1 VTRRLQIVAVLVA
14 VAAGFALTFLLFY
27 PGYITVDGE
36 YVYAEA
42 QAWRFG
48 DWQSPAMAVLW
59 RLIDPIAPGSLS
71 MFLLT
76 AILYWGSFAILA
88 VLALKSSIWL
98 GFLVPVLA
106 LVPPAFVFV
115 GMIWRDVQ
123 FGVIWLFAAMLA
135 FAAASTTRSGALPRG
150 VALALTGVGVLLR
163 PNAAIAAPLLAI
175 YTIWPQRFT
184 LSGAAGLYLPA
195 AALFIGLVPLVYYG
209 VLGAQRQHP
218 LHSILV
224 FDLGGITHFS
234 GQNQFPVSWSPEQ
247 TNLLTTSCYD
257 PARWDSYWHMDPCP
271 FVMQRLESREDRLF
285 GTPRLLAAWLHA
297 LAANPLA
304 YLAYRA
310 TFMRQF
316 LLRSNVALPVWD
328 WEETDST
335 YTRNRFFTAVLWL
348 HNALQPT
355 VLFRPGLWLVLSAV
369 ICALSLPWRH
379 KTAGAFALAVTSC
392 AVLYVLSYTVLGVAA
407 DFRYAYWCVLA
418 ALSGLVAL
426 AMAASD
432 SRTARFSGS
441 PATDAE
447 LGASASTP
455 HQ

>member
-1 VTRRLQIVAVLVA
+1 
-14 VAAGFALTFLLFY
+14 
-27 PGYITVDGE
+27 
-36 YVYAEA
+36 
-42 QAWRFG
+42 
-48 DWQSPAMAVLW
+48 
-59 RLIDPIAPGSLS
+59 
-71 MFLLT
+71 
-76 AILYWGSFAILA
+76 
-88 VLALKSSIWL
+88 
-98 GFLVPVLA
+98 
-106 LVPPAFVFV
+106 
-115 GMIWRDVQ
+115 
-123 FGVIWLFAAMLA
+123 
-135 FAAASTTRSGALPRG
+135 
-150 VALALTGVGVLLR
+150 
-163 PNAAIAAPLLAI
+163 
-175 YTIWPQRFT
+175 
-184 LSGAAGLYLPA
+184 LPA
-195 AALFIGLVPLVYYG
+195 AALFVGLVPLVYYG
-209 VLGAQRQHP
+209 VLGAQRQYP

-247 TNLLTTSCYD
+247 TNLLTTRCYD

-271 FVMQRLESREDRLF
+271 FVMQRLESRDDPLF

-297 LAANPLA
+297 LAAHPLA
-304 YLAYRA
+304 YLAHRA

-328 WEETDST
+328 WEGTDST
-335 YTRNRFFTAVLWL
+335 YTRNRFFTPVLWL
-348 HNALQPT
+348 HDALQRT
-355 VLFRPGLWLVLSAV
+355 LLFRPGLWLVLAAV
-369 ICALSLPWRH
+369 ICALTLRWRH
-379 KTAGAFALAVTSC
+379 KPAGACALAVTSC